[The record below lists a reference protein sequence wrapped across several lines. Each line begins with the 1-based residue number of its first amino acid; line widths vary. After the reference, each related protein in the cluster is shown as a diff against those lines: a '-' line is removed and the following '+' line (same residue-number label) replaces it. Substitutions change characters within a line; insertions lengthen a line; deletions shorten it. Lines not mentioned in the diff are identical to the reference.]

1 MGPLQA
7 LSPLALPP
15 LHIAISGTGE
25 INSRSAEVDVHQRL
39 SNYCLHLPRTTEGK
53 GERATLP
60 VLLSGRGRQLTEASN
75 PTSASESLHCQRV
88 SE

>member
-15 LHIAISGTGE
+15 LHIAILGTGE

-39 SNYCLHLPRTTEGK
+39 SDYCLHLPRTTEGK

-60 VLLSGRGRQLTEASN
+60 VRATNYFRI
-75 PTSASESLHCQRV
+75 RV
-88 SE
+88 SALPKGI